1 MLLSLYY
8 FIFYYFTTFLCPL
21 WKSRT
26 ANIKIKSNLSWI
38 CHLCFEWYTIQL
50 KFTFL
55 NPFDLFIESTQ
66 TQILTFFSML
76 RHKMITNLLMNLLN
90 LSVFLFI
97 KATPEMVMFFSCSLL
112 TSILFTPWQKAKM
125 NANVINMF
133 SASFVYKRL
142 FVDHTT
148 IASGLCGFEI
158 HKKTN
163 RVMSLLWSRWSC
175 HINLRSLT
183 L

>member
-90 LSVFLFI
+90 LSLFLFI
-97 KATPEMVMFFSCSLL
+97 KSNTRNGDVFQLQLINFNTVHTL
-112 TSILFTPWQKAKM
+112 TKSK
-125 NANVINMF
+125 
-133 SASFVYKRL
+133 
-142 FVDHTT
+142 DE
-148 IASGLCGFEI
+148 C
-158 HKKTN
+158 
-163 RVMSLLWSRWSC
+163 
-175 HINLRSLT
+175 
-183 L
+183 